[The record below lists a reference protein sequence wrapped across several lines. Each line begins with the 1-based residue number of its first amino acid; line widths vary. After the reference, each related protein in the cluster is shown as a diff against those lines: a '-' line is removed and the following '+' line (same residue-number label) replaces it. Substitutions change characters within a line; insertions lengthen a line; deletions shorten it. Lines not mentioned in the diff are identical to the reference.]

1 MNTSF
6 NEECGFTSIKL
17 TDQRDI
23 TEILVKMALNT
34 MTLTYMCRDDIM
46 RDKHI
51 NTIGKR
57 EITLI
62 IMYDYHRGT
71 YKF

>member
-1 MNTSF
+1 
-6 NEECGFTSIKL
+6 
-17 TDQRDI
+17 
-23 TEILVKMALNT
+23 
-34 MTLTYMCRDDIM
+34 MTLTNMCRDDIM

-62 IMYDYHRGT
+62 IMYTTANCYLG
-71 YKF
+71 FL